1 MKKFFVTIALAV
13 AVVGSSFASGGG
25 VKIDRKI
32 QAAFQKEF
40 SEAFNPR
47 WESVGDGL
55 YHVSFTQNS
64 EVMDAYYNE
73 EGQLVS
79 LSRYVSR
86 EQLPI
91 LVNKTIGEKLA
102 SAEVTQ
108 IRELVSE
115 NETSYLVTAENEK
128 GTVVARI
135 FTTGGFQVVK
145 KIKNVKG

>member
-13 AVVGSSFASGGG
+13 AIVGGSFAADG

-40 SEAFNPR
+40 AEAFNPR
-47 WESVGDGL
+47 WESVGSGL

-73 EGQLVS
+73 EGQMVS

-91 LVNKTIGEKLA
+91 LVNKTIDNKLG
-102 SAEVTQ
+102 SAEVGH

-115 NETSYLVTAENEK
+115 NETSYLVTAKKEK

-135 FTTGGFQVVK
+135 YTTGGFQIVK
-145 KIKNVKG
+145 RIKNVKG